1 MILEYIRYRI
11 SENRAAEFEAAYARA
26 AGPLG
31 RSPVCHDFE
40 LSRCVEEPDHYILRI
55 RWESLDKHLK
65 DFRSSE
71 EFRAFFTEIRPY
83 VDALEEMR
91 HYTPTEIAGIG
102 AGTPQPPTLYE
113 WAGGG
118 EAFDR
123 LFSRF
128 YEIVA
133 TDELLA
139 PMFAGMS
146 ADHPHH
152 VALWVG
158 EVFGGP
164 AEYTAHHGGYEAMLA
179 HHIGKAIT
187 PRRRRRWVELLT
199 EAADDVG
206 LPADPEFRAAF
217 VSYLEWGT
225 RIAMENSRPDATPV
239 PRAPVP
245 RWGWGV
251 APPYQP

>member
-11 SENRAAEFEAAYARA
+11 PENEAAEFEAAYSRA
-26 AGPLG
+26 AVAL
-31 RSPVCHDFE
+31 RKSPVCHDFE
-40 LSRCVEEPDHYILRI
+40 LSRCVEESDHYILRI
-55 RWESLDKHLK
+55 HWESLDKHLK
-65 DFRSSE
+65 DFRASE

-83 VDALEEMR
+83 VDAIEEMR
-91 HYTPTEIAGIG
+91 HYTLTDVVGIG
-102 AGTPQPPTLYE
+102 GGTSQPPTLYD
-113 WAGGG
+113 WAGGS
-118 EAFDR
+118 EAFER
-123 LFSRF
+123 LFHRF
-128 YEIVA
+128 YEKVRA
-133 TDELLA
+133 DELLS
-139 PMFAGMS
+139 PLFAGMP
-146 ADHPHH
+146 AEHPHH

-164 AEYTAHHGGYEAMLA
+164 AEYTAHRGGYENMLA

-187 PRRRRRWVELLT
+187 PQLRRRWVDLLMD
-199 EAADDVG
+199 AADDVD

-217 VSYLEWGT
+217 ASYIEWGT
-225 RIAMENSRPDATPV
+225 RIAMENSQPDASPP